1 MYKRKRDIN
10 AIDLLR
16 EINDYKRRNKTNIYN
31 TKTLNINERNRNR
44 EYNTKTMKSY
54 ITSYNDYD
62 SMNKEIKKKKNKGK
76 LDLGSHRNKD
86 IFFEVDSE
94 QYDSGNNSKKSNNN
108 KKNKCSKLLIDKIT
122 PYTSEHY
129 LTQSNINP
137 YYSIKTYNNYN
148 IKKPFNSSNK
158 KNNIK
163 NKKKNE
169 IIQNNKINNNKKS
182 NNLSS
187 FSSNEI
193 IKYPLVIQLKSKDNI
208 HAPQISNL
216 SNYLNEEVNDYF
228 ISLSDNANI
237 TEEKNENNYDNKE
250 EENYRNYAYKEQDKK
265 RIPFD
270 RVNDINEPDYKMLYL
285 MKEKEYNK
293 LMNDYNNIKY
303 ELNKKENNN
312 YIIHNFKKLNRNKI
326 NNNIIKRN
334 NIDYNNKSFDKN
346 KLDKN
351 IEPIHN
357 INIFYE
363 RKQKHNT
370 IYELNKES
378 FNIISEK
385 NSNTIPQNFKI
396 FNEIKFE
403 IIKSCNQ
410 NISLNYKSFNNHY
423 LIINKENNIKL
434 LSNNKK
440 LKSKINNEYI
450 LSKFNINITPE
461 IKEVLPLKNCNIISF
476 NLEGNLKDFDGNKK
490 NSKEKTYENKSNSI
504 SIDLK
509 DILSEI
515 NPNNKLKNNK
525 YNKNNND
532 EIKLT
537 KIRNKKL
544 NLNKF
549 ISLYKN
555 KNNSKVGNH
564 NINNEK
570 KEEIINN
577 DEERI
582 SNESKENNK
591 NEDKKI
597 FYNNILEINN
607 YPIEKNNLN
616 NGKIMDFPDLS
627 YIRNKLNIS
636 IIKRKKINEEE
647 LKSF

>member
-1 MYKRKRDIN
+1 MYKRKGDIN

-16 EINDYKRRNKTNIYN
+16 EINDYKRRNKTDLYD
-31 TKTLNINERNRNR
+31 TKTLNTKEINKNK
-44 EYNTKTMKSY
+44 EYNTKTIKSY

-62 SMNKEIKKKKNKGK
+62 SMSKEIKKKKNKGK

-94 QYDSGNNSKKSNNN
+94 QYDSGSNSKNSTNN

-122 PYTSEHY
+122 PYTSQHY
-129 LTQSNINP
+129 LTQNNINP

-158 KNNIK
+158 KNNK
-163 NKKKNE
+163 NKKKKNE
-169 IIQNNKINNNKKS
+169 IIPNKINNNKKS

-193 IKYPLVIQLKSKDNI
+193 IKYPLVIQLKTKDNI
-208 HAPQISNL
+208 HAPQNSNL

-228 ISLSDNANI
+228 ISLSDNSNI
-237 TEEKNENNYDNKE
+237 IEEKNDDNYENKE

-265 RIPFD
+265 RIHFD
-270 RVNDINEPDYKMLYL
+270 KVNDDNEPDYKMLYL
-285 MKEKEYNK
+285 MKEQQYNK
-293 LMNDYNNIKY
+293 LMNDYNNIKN

-312 YIIHNFKKLNRNKI
+312 YIINNFKKLNRNKI
-326 NNNIIKRN
+326 NNNIIKRK
-334 NIDYNNKSFDKN
+334 NIDYNNKSFDKK

-363 RKQKHNT
+363 SKQKHNT

-385 NSNTIPQNFKI
+385 NSNIITQNYKDYKI

-403 IIKSCNQ
+403 IIKACNQ
-410 NISLNYKSFNNHY
+410 NIFLNNKSFNNHY
-423 LIINKENNIKL
+423 LIINKSNNFKI

-440 LKSKINNEYI
+440 LKSKINSEYI
-450 LSKFNINITPE
+450 LSKFNISIIPE
-461 IKEVLPLKNCNIISF
+461 IKKVLPLKDCKIISF
-476 NLEGNLKDFDGNKK
+476 NLEGNIKNLGGNKK
-490 NSKEKTYENKSNSI
+490 NSKEKINENKSNSI

-515 NPNNKLKNNK
+515 NSNNKLKNNK

-537 KIRNKKL
+537 KIREKTLTLKEFI
-544 NLNKF
+544 NLYTIKDEP
-549 ISLYKN
+549 
-555 KNNSKVGNH
+555 KVDDT
-564 NINNEK
+564 EK

-577 DEERI
+577 DKERI
-582 SNESKENNK
+582 SNEGNDNNK
-591 NEDKKI
+591 DKEKLD
-597 FYNNILEINN
+597 NNILEINN
-607 YPIEKNNLN
+607 YPIEKNNLK

-636 IIKRKKINEEE
+636 IIKRKKINEDE